1 MKHFAGGAD
10 METYVVLMKYT
21 GSAQEVDFDRPDNA
35 DKKIVA
41 ALEAVGGKLIQ
52 TWATLGRYD
61 TVVIAEVPD
70 AKAIRAVVAATPRE
84 ISSETLRAFPGMTG
98 SDDPEFE
105 SKLKKVLSALQE
117 G

>member
-1 MKHFAGGAD
+1 
-10 METYVVLMKYT
+10 METYVVLMNYA
-21 GSAQEVDFDRPDNA
+21 GSAQDVDFDRPDNA
-35 DKKIVA
+35 EKKIVA
-41 ALEAVGGKLIQ
+41 ALEAVGGKLVQ

-84 ISSETLRAFPGMTG
+84 VSSETLRAFPGMTG

-105 SKLKKVLSALQE
+105 SKLKKVLTVFKQ